1 MFGFLKGKNK
11 EIMIG
16 SPVKGKAVPISE
28 VNDPTFAEEI
38 LGKGVAI
45 MPEDGKVCAPAAG
58 EIGMVFDTLHAFSM
72 TTREGAELLVHIGL
86 ETVGLKGKGFT
97 AHAKAGDKVE
107 KGDLIITA
115 DLDVIKGEGLD
126 TIIPVIVCN
135 TDEYKEVESLAG
147 KSVAVGDDILKIALK

>member
-11 EIMIG
+11 DILIG

-45 MPEDGKVCAPAAG
+45 IPAEGKICAPAEG
-58 EIGMVFDTLHAFSM
+58 ELSMVFDTLHAFSM
-72 TTREGAELLVHIGL
+72 TTKEGVEILVHVGL
-86 ETVGLKGKGFT
+86 ETVSLKGKGFT
-97 AHAKAGDKVE
+97 AHKKAGDKVE
-107 KGDLIITA
+107 KGDLILTA
-115 DLDVIKGEGLD
+115 DFDVIKGEGLD

-135 TDEYKEVESLAG
+135 TEEYKSVETLSG
-147 KSVAVGDDILKIALK
+147 KDVNVGDDVLKISPK